1 MSEVPKHLQSYNYEH
16 PKKKKDSK
24 LVREFKEYQK
34 KKENISSNSEKNQAN
49 REISRLKAQSK
60 KGGIAHKGNIE
71 HSIKLR
77 KEKHKI
83 K

>member
-1 MSEVPKHLQSYNYEH
+1 MSEVPKHLQSYNYE
-16 PKKKKDSK
+16 PRKRKKDSK
-24 LVREFKEYQK
+24 FLKAFKDADK
-34 KKENISSNSEKNQAN
+34 KKEKISANSEKNGAK

-60 KGGIAHKGNIE
+60 RGGIAHKKNIE
-71 HSIKLR
+71 HAINLR